1 MKSKKRYWMLI
12 PAIVLIGLVL
22 WIVWANDTPVLTQY
36 TVSED
41 ALPQDFD
48 GYRIAQISDLHNASL
63 GRNNKKILTLL
74 KRAEPDIIAITGD
87 LVDSRKTNTKRALA
101 FVEEAVKIAP
111 CYYVSGNHEA
121 RIAQYSTLLQS
132 LDQLGVTV
140 LEDGSAQLLSGDSEI
155 QITGVRD
162 PSFDTDYLSGDS
174 YGVMREKLPALVH
187 SDSYTILLSHRP
199 ELFAVYAENDV
210 ELVLSG
216 HAHGGQFRL
225 PFVGGVFAPNQVFF
239 PKYDEGVYSEGRT
252 DMVVSCGLG
261 NSLFPFRINNRPEVI
276 LVELTVK

>member
-225 PFVGGVFAPNQVFF
+225 PFVGGVFAPNQGFF

>member
-1 MKSKKRYWMLI
+1 MKSKKRYWILI

-36 TVSED
+36 TVSEE

-63 GRNNKKILTLL
+63 GRDNKKILTLL

-199 ELFAVYAENDV
+199 ELFDVYAENDV

-225 PFVGGVFAPNQVFF
+225 PFVGGVFAPNQGFF

-261 NSLFPFRINNRPEVI
+261 NSLFPLRINNRPEVI